1 MFSMKESRTSSG
13 VHSTRPLA
21 SASID
26 VDVDAVGCQDAG
38 GDLLE
43 VLALQARVA
52 GQGQRRV
59 LVVGIQVVG
68 DALGGLGDH
77 VDVHAVGADAERA
90 AQAGGAKG
98 EAAVEGVVELVA
110 VLGDEP
116 RELLGQVSLVNV
128 VLPRLDGGLDGL
140 IHV

>member
-1 MFSMKESRTSSG
+1 
-13 VHSTRPLA
+13 
-21 SASID
+21 
-26 VDVDAVGCQDAG
+26 
-38 GDLLE
+38 
-43 VLALQARVA
+43 
-52 GQGQRRV
+52 V